1 MKKYFGFIF
10 IFSLLAFS
18 SSTATAVE
26 EATDSSVT
34 TKIKERLEKTAE
46 QGLETIKEELT
57 SQSLSPRKKA
67 YVGLVKSATDE
78 LITLEYKGQTYPV
91 YLDVTT
97 LAKEDDFLLTMGFFF
112 PDNNQFRAKKILV
125 LDLPQL
131 PPQRQLLSGQIQE
144 IDGNKIT
151 VNNKSLTINSKTEL
165 IIQGIE
171 NSSTDDLELEDNLF
185 AIVTL
190 DKNGD
195 IDQVKNILVIPGK
208 NNPAGMAPTNATES
222 ALPATGSAD
231 NVQ

>member
-1 MKKYFGFIF
+1 MKKYFIF
-10 IFSLLAFS
+10 IFSFSLLVFS
-18 SSTATAVE
+18 FKTTTAVE
-26 EATDSSVT
+26 KATDSSVT

-46 QGLETIKEELT
+46 QGLDTIKEELT

-67 YVGLVKSATDE
+67 YVGLVKSVSE
-78 LITLEYKGQTYPV
+78 EQIMLEYKSQTYPV
-91 YLDVTT
+91 YVDVKTP
-97 LAKEDDFLLTMGFFF
+97 AKQDDYLLTLGFFY

-125 LDLPQL
+125 IDTPQ
-131 PPQRQLLSGQIQE
+131 PPLQRQLITGQIQE

-151 VNNKSLTINSKTEL
+151 VDNKSLTINSKTEL
-165 IIQGIE
+165 IIQDIE
-171 NSSTDDLELEDNLF
+171 KPSTDDLELKDSLF

-222 ALPATGSAD
+222 ALPATDSATIE
-231 NVQ
+231 

>member
-1 MKKYFGFIF
+1 MKKLILIIILVILGLPTIA
-10 IFSLLAFS
+10 SAQ
-18 SSTATAVE
+18 T
-26 EATDSSVT
+26 ATDSSVT

-46 QGLETIKEELT
+46 QGLDTIKEELT

-67 YVGLVKSATDE
+67 YVGLVKSVSE
-78 LITLEYKGQTYPV
+78 EQIILEYKSQTYPI

-97 LAKEDDFLLTMGFFF
+97 PAKQDDYLLTLGFFY

-125 LDLPQL
+125 IDTPQ
-131 PPQRQLLSGQIQE
+131 PPLQRQLITGQIQE

-151 VNNKSLTINSKTEL
+151 VDNKSLTINSKTEL
-165 IIQGIE
+165 IIQDIE
-171 NSSTDDLELEDNLF
+171 KPSTDDLELKDSLF

-222 ALPATGSAD
+222 ALPATDSATIE
-231 NVQ
+231 

>member
-1 MKKYFGFIF
+1 MKKLI
-10 IFSLLAFS
+10 LLIIIILGLP
-18 SSTATAVE
+18 TAISAQT
-26 EATDSSVT
+26 ATDSSVT

-46 QGLETIKEELT
+46 QGLDTIKEELT

-67 YVGLVKSATDE
+67 YVGLVKSVTEE
-78 LITLEYKGQTYPV
+78 LVTLEYKSQTYPV

-97 LAKEDDFLLTMGFFF
+97 PAKQDDYLLTLGFFY

-125 LDLPQL
+125 IDTPQ
-131 PPQRQLLSGQIQE
+131 PPLQRQLITGQIQE

-151 VNNKSLTINSKTEL
+151 VDNKSLTINSKTEL
-165 IIQGIE
+165 IIQDIE
-171 NSSTDDLELEDNLF
+171 KPSTDDLELKDSLF

-222 ALPATGSAD
+222 ALPATDSAELETKE
-231 NVQ
+231 